1 MSRTLAATLVIG
13 LAALAA
19 APASA
24 QDKEKEKEKKA
35 KRPMLEL
42 RISPRFSFSPVNI
55 LFTAE
60 LTGGDDSEEYHCP
73 EIEWDW
79 NDGGKSVTE
88 ADCDPYEAGMKMERR
103 FTASHLY
110 KMAGSYLVKVT
121 LRKAG
126 RQLTQQ
132 TIRVTVR
139 PGAGDPSEL

>member
-1 MSRTLAATLVIG
+1 MSRTLAAALSVAV
-13 LAALAA
+13 AALSLEPAA
-19 APASA
+19 A
-24 QDKEKEKEKKA
+24 EEKEKKP

-42 RISPRFSFSPVNI
+42 RISPRFSFSPANI
-55 LFTAE
+55 LFTGE

-73 EIEWDW
+73 EVEWDW

-88 ADCDPYEAGMKMERR
+88 GDCDPYEKGAKIERR

-126 RQLTQQ
+126 RTLTTQ

-139 PGAGDPSEL
+139 PGAGDPTDM